1 MQGRSVARG
10 WQDMTAEHWFLLPVG
25 SGIAILAMSSGISAG
40 NLWVPVYLLW
50 TRFEAPLAF
59 WMTLVTMLFG
69 YGSGVARN
77 LQQGTINRGFLAQYL
92 PFTVPAAMLGG
103 LLSPSVDVS
112 WLILLF
118 GAFVL
123 GYGVWM
129 LVPAI
134 RSARHVSPLT
144 PTATDGSGGQ
154 AGRGAP
160 WGIAILG
167 GAFLGLIAVG
177 LGEIMLPRM
186 LNDRKLS
193 HPAEAV
199 GSAVL
204 IIFVTSVAAAMV
216 RLNTQFVTALVEQR
230 TVLLNAM
237 LFAAPGVVLGG
248 QLGPRIAQ
256 RLNART
262 LRLYVASLLLVV
274 GILMLVRFCVM
285 VGFIR

>member
-1 MQGRSVARG
+1 
-10 WQDMTAEHWFLLPVG
+10 MTAEHWFLLPVG
-25 SGIAILAMSSGISAG
+25 AGIAILAMSSGISAG

-77 LQQGTINRGFLAQYL
+77 LQQGTINRSFLAQYL
-92 PFTVPAAMLGG
+92 PFTVPAALLGG
-103 LLSPSVDVS
+103 LLSPSVNVS

-118 GAFVL
+118 GAFVF

-129 LVPAI
+129 LGSVI
-134 RSARHVSPLT
+134 RGPRQVSSRTLPS
-144 PTATDGSGGQ
+144 PS
-154 AGRGAP
+154 GRGEQREKGGIGRLP
-160 WGIAILG
+160 WGIGIVG
-167 GAFLGLIAVG
+167 GTLLGLIAVG

-216 RLNTQFVTALVEQR
+216 RLNAQFMTALVEQR
-230 TVLLNAM
+230 TVLLNAL

-262 LRLYVASLLLVV
+262 LRVYVASLLLVV
-274 GILMLVRFCVM
+274 GILMLVRFFVM
-285 VGFIR
+285 VGVIR